1 MAPAV
6 GNSKTQRRAGR
17 DTKQSNS
24 DADARASCAHL
35 SLLNTK
41 DFHKKKKEDRIWS
54 LTSQFTF
61 ERSFVLCRPSNW
73 FRVLHK
79 KRAKRSRLLSY
90 LVSQFRERANKSIG
104 NQKTF
109 PIEKRKN
116 KTNYYH
122 AHKRLIKINL
132 FLLFPF
138 DLAEKEDGT
147 EKLLEFDAGS
157 SFVNVVAG
165 WDNEIQTP
173 SHTASSR

>member
-6 GNSKTQRRAGR
+6 GNSKTQRRVGR

-24 DADARASCAHL
+24 NADARASCAHL

-41 DFHKKKKEDRIWS
+41 DFHTKKKRIEFDR
-54 LTSQFTF
+54 SQVSSRLNVRLF
-61 ERSFVLCRPSNW
+61 FVASNW

-147 EKLLEFDAGS
+147 KKLLEFDAGS